1 MELRI
6 LKTLS
11 VVVKGLLRPFI
22 SNNSMKRFPLRYIKL
37 APLFL
42 LSLGLVWGCDSGN
55 RLPSVPPR
63 VTKVEDDDEAM
74 NAAVQKG
81 KETFPQFEKN
91 WKRKGID
98 GFSIKLG
105 LKTVEDSLE
114 HIWFTPIKIE
124 GDQITA
130 TCANDP
136 EHIAGLKFGDR
147 LTVDRSA
154 VSDWM
159 ILTDGKCYGG
169 YTIRV
174 LAEREPAA
182 APPFEFADFPDD
194 AK

>member
-1 MELRI
+1 VFDSI
-6 LKTLS
+6 
-11 VVVKGLLRPFI
+11 
-22 SNNSMKRFPLRYIKL
+22 NSLKRFPLRYLKL
-37 APLFL
+37 SPIFF
-42 LSLGLVWGCDSGN
+42 LSLGLFWGCDSGN
-55 RLPSVPPR
+55 RFPDVPQR
-63 VTKVEDDDEAM
+63 VTKIEDDDEAM
-74 NAAVQKG
+74 NAALQKG
-81 KETFPQFEKN
+81 KETFPQFVKN
-91 WKRKGID
+91 WKRKGVD

-105 LKTVEDSLE
+105 LKTVGDSLE

-136 EHIAGLKFGDR
+136 VDIPGLKFGDLR
-147 LTVDRSA
+147 TVDRSV

-174 LAEREPAA
+174 LAKREPAA